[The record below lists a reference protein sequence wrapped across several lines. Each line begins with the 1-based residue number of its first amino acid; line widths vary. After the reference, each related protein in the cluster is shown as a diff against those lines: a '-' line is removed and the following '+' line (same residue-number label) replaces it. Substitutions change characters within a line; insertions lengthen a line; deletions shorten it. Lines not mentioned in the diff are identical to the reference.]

1 MFEKLIGLSFVSLI
15 CDILLTGSE
24 FKKYIK
30 SLVGAVFVLTLLNG
44 FFNFSLPQITLPDEK
59 AFEIEGEKY
68 EEEFYENLREEVIL
82 NTEKA
87 IREKFSQKN
96 IGIESITIDFDEEYS
111 VKKIEISLS
120 SYSKDKDKAIEL
132 LVNYFMIDKEV
143 VSLCQG

>member
-59 AFEIEGEKY
+59 AFEI
-68 EEEFYENLREEVIL
+68 
-82 NTEKA
+82 
-87 IREKFSQKN
+87 
-96 IGIESITIDFDEEYS
+96 TIDFDEEYS